1 MNQSNIIEPEG
12 RWLNVDG
19 LNMHYIDWGE
29 GKNPLIALHGA
40 ASSCHWYDLTA
51 PHLAKSFRVIALDQ
65 RAHGKTD
72 QPDTGYD
79 WPTLAMDVIGA
90 LDQLGISRAAVI
102 GHSWGASVA
111 LSLAALHPERIT
123 ALVMVDGGFSS
134 GARSSTM
141 TWDEYKSR
149 LSPRDIYG
157 PKDRYLGALQRQFSH
172 CWNDRL
178 EHIVMT
184 MVRSDPDGTVH
195 ERLDLSNQQQMLW
208 AMWSDP
214 TQKLLARVECPT
226 LLVAAE
232 GHPQTRSAEYIE
244 RRQSSVT
251 ETIAQLKNSKA
262 QWVTDSGHDIGYEQ
276 PEELAKVIT
285 NFLNN

>member
-1 MNQSNIIEPEG
+1 MIQSNIIEPEG

-19 LNMHYIDWGE
+19 LNMHYMDWGE
-29 GKNPLIALHGA
+29 GNNPLIALHGA

-51 PHLAKSFRVIALDQ
+51 PHLAKSFRVITLDQ

-79 WPTLAMDVIGA
+79 WPTLAKDVIGA
-90 LDQLGISRAAVI
+90 LDQLGITRAAVI

-111 LSLAALHPERIT
+111 LSLAALHPQRIT
-123 ALVMVDGGFSS
+123 ALVMIDGGFSS

-157 PKDRYLGALQRQFSH
+157 PKERYLGALQRQFSH
-172 CWNDRL
+172 CWDYQM

-214 TQKLLARVECPT
+214 TQKLMASVECPS

-232 GHPQTRSAEYIE
+232 GHPQTRNAEYLQ

-251 ETIAQLKNSKA
+251 ETLAQLKNSSA
-262 QWVTDSGHDIGYEQ
+262 QWIPDSGHDIGYEQ
-276 PEELAKVIT
+276 PKELAKVIT